1 MGRSVWSILEF
12 KRLVINSY
20 SHLVINWIRIKSTFW
35 FLWPLCNLLYVI
47 ITILIIMKILI
58 IILNNTG
65 CMTAEV
71 RTFLFIG
78 KGRYTQKT
86 PSAVTQRTQG
96 YTSPG
101 RAPQV
106 QASSVRRLLL
116 PLPLLRYVNTLWH
129 NVYFPPPLP
138 RNFMNLCR
146 TARQPPREGSKKL
159 FECLKERKCLLVKGL
174 RPLQQEHAVTLCL
187 CLFVHL
193 FSLRFFFF

>member
-1 MGRSVWSILEF
+1 MERSVWSILEF
-12 KRLVINSY
+12 KRLIINSY

-35 FLWPLCNLLYVI
+35 FLRPLRNLLYVI

-58 IILNNTG
+58 IVLNNTG
-65 CMTAEV
+65 CVTAEV

-86 PSAVTQRTQG
+86 PSAVTPRTQG

-106 QASSVRRLLL
+106 QASPVRRWL
-116 PLPLLRYVNTLWH
+116 LLRYVNTLWH

-174 RPLQQEHAVTLCL
+174 RPLQQEHAATLCF

-193 FSLRFFFF
+193 CLLSFRFYNF